1 MSNKS
6 RQDKTKTPAQT
17 SAPPPT
23 SNDIIPGRFT
33 EADWYHMVD
42 QEDGEEFVVDIVNEI
57 VESTMKVLHDQYI
70 ISQTLPYTIQESKNL
85 LLQIIEWQ
93 FLACDGGENNPACD
107 ATWLEEDEPVTP
119 LTDSWAQGSVPIM
132 LRPSSA
138 SSVSSI
144 QSDRESELSSVAEE
158 RPGAPEPPF
167 EALDVPET
175 PLSISSP
182 AQPTPATAEKRKENK
197 PQELSKKQVQGKKK
211 TYSPFRP
218 HKGKLPSFSGVDLTP
233 LTDEYSLRTAERLQE
248 VTIGHRDTTGL
259 TMLSSST
266 SILKFPSE
274 NSRLE
279 ECYFWSS
286 TPSSYS
292 QSWRTTS
299 NYSKSQA
306 QYGRPPG
313 IKDVLYDERG
323 NVVAVMKISPD
334 KLPSHRV
341 RTKFSVVDDDNDM
354 QVVRSRTRPRKYG
367 QNPRKMEAT
376 KDLKASKNAS
386 LKQNIDASSINNASY
401 QTENAGYITPLP
413 PPLVDAMDISAGVL
427 VREGNI
433 IRRGPRQIPR
443 RAEKTPSS
451 ACLQPLDSTRTAGR
465 VIDDILTR
473 SSPVIRPLHAT
484 EPIPPITSQPP
495 TYS

>member
-266 SILKFPSE
+266 SILK
-274 NSRLE
+274 
-279 ECYFWSS
+279 
-286 TPSSYS
+286 
-292 QSWRTTS
+292 
-299 NYSKSQA
+299 A

-451 ACLQPLDSTRTAGR
+451 AYLQPLDSTRTAGR